1 MAGEQR
7 QQGDKKIS
15 FKTIVLL
22 KDQTLGIGSYGSVC
36 KAKCDDLLCA
46 AKIIHP
52 TLFDPTALHQIAP
65 HREHRLPIRR
75 FQLECE
81 FLSTVRHPNIVQY
94 LGTHQD
100 HETHL
105 PVLLMELMDDSLTH
119 FLKSSPQPIP
129 YHIQVNVSHDISRAL
144 SFLHSNGIIHR
155 DLSSNNVLLIGNI
168 RAKLTD
174 FGMARLGDLNPQAT
188 RFTNTMC
195 PGTDVYMPP
204 EAVQDKPVYTEKID
218 CFSFG
223 VIAVQTLTRE
233 FPKPGDRQK
242 TINVPHYPRPLKM
255 DVPEIE
261 RRQNHISRVDP
272 NHPLLPIALDCLKD
286 ADGERPSAQ
295 QLCERLAA
303 LKETAKYKNA
313 SERAKD
319 SRGKEGEYE
328 QLQHVIDQKDA
339 TIAEKE
345 QQLRQYREELT
356 QQIQQKNQENQ
367 QQNQQIQQL
376 ERDKRQIEQERDE
389 AIQGKNQVIGEKER
403 QLGRVNKRLEES
415 ERLIADFGKR
425 NTELEEEVRVLRS
438 QVQGKDGG
446 AKAGAVSR
454 TDFKLRWR
462 EGEKTPC
469 EMSRCYSDAVIHNG
483 TVYYRHD
490 SNDKVYAYHI
500 FSSSWSPIPEA
511 PYQDFS
517 LTVIDGLLTTVG
529 GYGSDL
535 KNTNKLLSLTGEGS
549 GRRWTEKFPPMP
561 TKRFHVSAVCTG
573 TTLIIAGGYGDDVL
587 NRVEVLNTETREW
600 HTAADLPEPLVASS
614 IALCDDLVYLLGG
627 VDKDETATDSV
638 YSCSLTSLLFSS
650 GSTSLGGRLL
660 STLTRSSK
668 GSPWNRVADL
678 PLLVSTAVSLHGRL
692 LAIGGADSNGEPTTA
707 VRMYQPTTNS
717 WKVIS
722 HMTIPRYH
730 CLSAVLPDNQLMVV
744 GGKITGDKFCDS
756 VEFGTVF

>member
-1 MAGEQR
+1 MAGE

-22 KDQTLGIGSYGSVC
+22 KDQTLGVGSYGSVC

-65 HREHRLPIRR
+65 HEQHRLPIRR

-81 FLSTVRHPNIVQY
+81 FLSTIRHPNIVQY

-100 HETHL
+100 PKTRL

-119 FLKSSPQPIP
+119 FLESSPQPIP
-129 YHIQVNVSHDISRAL
+129 YHIQVNICHDISRAL
-144 SFLHSNGIIHR
+144 SFLHSNGIVHR
-155 DLSSNNVLLIGNI
+155 DFSSNNVLLIGNI

-233 FPKPGDRQK
+233 FPKPGDRMM
-242 TINVPHYPRPLKM
+242 TVNVPHYPRPLKM

-313 SERAKD
+313 NERVKD

-328 QLQHVIDQKDA
+328 QLLDQKDA

-345 QQLRQYREELT
+345 QQLRQCREGLT
-356 QQIQQKNQENQ
+356 QQIQQIQQKNQQIQ
-367 QQNQQIQQL
+367 QQNQQIQIQSHETQQL
-376 ERDKRQIEQERDE
+376 EREKQQ
-389 AIQGKNQVIGEKER
+389 AIQEKER
-403 QLGRVNKRLEES
+403 QLRRVNQQLEES

-438 QVQGKDGG
+438 QLQGKDGG

-462 EGEKTPC
+462 EGKWAPC
-469 EMSRCYSDAVIHNG
+469 VMSRICDAIVHND
-483 TVYYRHD
+483 TVYCRYD
-490 SNDKVYAYHI
+490 TDKVYAYHI
-500 FSSSWSPIPEA
+500 SSSSWSLTPDT
-511 PYQDFS
+511 PYSGFA
-517 LTVIDGLLTTVG
+517 LAVIDGLLTAVG
-529 GYGSDL
+529 GFIGS
-535 KNTNKLLSLTGEGS
+535 KNINQLFSLTGEGS
-549 GRRWTEKFPPMP
+549 GRRWTKKFPPMP
-561 TKRFHVSAVCTG
+561 TKRYIVSALCTG
-573 TTLIIAGGYGDDVL
+573 TILIVVGGRGCGHGYNNKDKAL
-587 NRVEVLNTETREW
+587 KTVEVLNTETREW
-600 HTAADLPEPLVASS
+600 HTAADLPQPLAESS
-614 IALCDDLVYLLGG
+614 IALCGDLVYLLGG
-627 VDKDETATDSV
+627 INKDSEYANSV
-638 YSCSLTSLLFSS
+638 YFCSLISLLSS
-650 GSTSLGGRLL
+650 TGSTSLGGHLVN
-660 STLTRSSK
+660 TLTRSSK
-668 GSPWNRVADL
+668 GNPWNRVADL
-678 PLLVSTAVSLHGRL
+678 PVDTSTAVSLHGRL
-692 LAIGGADSNGEPTTA
+692 LAIGGENSNGEPTTA
-707 VRMYQPTTNS
+707 VHMYQPTTNS
-717 WKVIS
+717 WEVIS
-722 HMTIPRYH
+722 HMTTPRSQ

-744 GGKITGDKFCDS
+744 GGLTTDS
-756 VEFGTVF
+756 KVCNSIEFGTVV